1 MTKIKHA
8 IMIRKLK
15 GLPFQTAELSQLV
28 DLKQAKKMA
37 NDSDSDRP
45 GNVNK
50 NIFLKRMQVS

>member
-50 NIFLKRMQVS
+50 NIFLKRM